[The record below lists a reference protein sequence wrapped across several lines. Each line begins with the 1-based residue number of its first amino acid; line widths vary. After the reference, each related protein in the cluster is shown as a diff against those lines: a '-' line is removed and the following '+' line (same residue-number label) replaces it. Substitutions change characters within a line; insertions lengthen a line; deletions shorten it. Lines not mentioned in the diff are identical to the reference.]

1 MSSDISISHEARQ
14 IDAREHALFLDFDGT
29 LAPLQDDPDAVT
41 LPADGA
47 EVLRSLHDAF
57 EGALVL
63 ISGRDVRDLSVRTPV
78 EVWRAGGHGLEICQ
92 PGEAPNPTPPLI
104 ASDLRRRVAEIVDPI
119 LSARIEDKGQV
130 LAIHYR
136 QNPAAETD
144 LLEAISALADRI
156 PGYKAQHGKMVIE
169 LKPEGANKGLA
180 LTSLMQNAPFAGRVP
195 IMFGDDTT
203 DEDAMIA
210 ATRMGGFGV
219 KVGEGETRAQLRLA
233 DTDAVWVW
241 LRRIANEHA

>member
-1 MSSDISISHEARQ
+1 MTLDIPNSHQAIR

-47 EVLRSLHDAF
+47 AILRTLHHAF
-57 EGALVL
+57 QGALVL

-78 EVWRAGGHGLEICQ
+78 EVWRAGGHGLEICR
-92 PGEAPNPTPPLI
+92 PGEAPNPAPAPI
-104 ASDLRRRVAEIVDPI
+104 ASDLRRMVAEIVDPI
-119 LSARIEDKGQV
+119 IGARIEEKGRV

-136 QNPAAETD
+136 QNPDAETE
-144 LLEAISALADRI
+144 LLEPLITLAQRM

-180 LTSLMQNAPFAGRVP
+180 LTNLMQHAPFSGRLP

-210 ATRMGGFGV
+210 AERVGGFGV
-219 KVGEGETRAQLRLA
+219 KVGEGKTGAKFRLA
-233 DTDAVWVW
+233 DTDAVWTW
-241 LRRIANEHA
+241 LRRIVNEHA